1 MDQGI
6 IVPCSYESGVLHLLD
21 TSHAHQALK
30 DTFATGDLK
39 VLALAR
45 ELVGTV
51 IVAPI
56 LRQAV
61 FFPDAPETNMPFEG

>member
-6 IVPCSYESGVLHLLD
+6 VVPCSYESGVLELLD

-30 DTFATGDLK
+30 DTFAAGDLK
-39 VLALAR
+39 ILMLVR
-45 ELVGTV
+45 ESVGTV

-56 LRQAV
+56 LRQAI
-61 FFPDAPETNMPFEG
+61 FFPDAPEKNMPFEG